1 MFNELYLE
9 PSSDEFPRPGSLWP
23 HRQDWLEKQLPYYK
37 VLLVLWEVS
46 ILTLGWL
53 RTILCWI
60 LCNEEYYNSF
70 ILTASQLVW
79 VFSFVMSKFL
89 FSYKMP
95 DMKILFL
102 AYLISTLRQMLIK
115 FFHFSWIWE
124 SLWEPNRE
132 LLNFCFLT
140 CTVCPLQSGASVQF
154 QLLPQREN
162 ALRRVSQLT
171 PLMGEGWRMFWTQ
184 LGCGSQNYLEN
195 KSFVQSRSALNVPN

>member
-9 PSSDEFPRPGSLWP
+9 SSSDAFPRPCSLWP

-46 ILTLGWL
+46 ILTLGW
-53 RTILCWI
+53 I

-79 VFSFVMSKFL
+79 VFFFFAVSKFL

-124 SLWEPNRE
+124 SLWEPSRG
-132 LLNFCFLT
+132 LLNFCFIT

-154 QLLPQREN
+154 QLLP
-162 ALRRVSQLT
+162 
-171 PLMGEGWRMFWTQ
+171 
-184 LGCGSQNYLEN
+184 
-195 KSFVQSRSALNVPN
+195 